1 MSHKMIAKI
10 LGVAFSLS
18 PAPAFWADAAA
29 RDSQL
34 LPHFDN
40 MRYFILDASK
50 QAEGSRSITY
60 INLIG
65 DFDAKSFKVYYNGSA
80 TGLARTACS
89 ATPPSN
95 PDALRQCCRDDRHSR
110 PHHGSWQHCSP

>member
-10 LGVAFSLS
+10 LGVAFALS

-40 MRYFILDASK
+40 MRYFILDAT
-50 QAEGSRSITY
+50 SRRK
-60 INLIG
+60 
-65 DFDAKSFKVYYNGSA
+65 AAAV
-80 TGLARTACS
+80 
-89 ATPPSN
+89 
-95 PDALRQCCRDDRHSR
+95 
-110 PHHGSWQHCSP
+110 SPI